1 MNNTK
6 ARRQQQNLERIMHN
20 SKPEIYR
27 LSAALAIATV
37 LSFSSV
43 FADATPESAAG
54 FDQNTLIDWSQKA
67 QAALTQKLDAK
78 LTRQLSSQPDNYR
91 FAEVLPQQY
100 HNANL
105 LLAGEKI
112 DQFNVAPLSSIP
124 VVILVNPEE
133 DCLLN
138 L

>member
-1 MNNTK
+1 MNK
-6 ARRQQQNLERIMHN
+6 
-20 SKPEIYR
+20 SKPEINR
-27 LSAALAIATV
+27 LGTALAIATV

-43 FADATPESAAG
+43 FADTAPESTAG
-54 FDQNTLIDWSQKA
+54 LDHNTIIDWNQKA
-67 QAALTQKLDAK
+67 QTALTEKLDAK

-91 FAEVLPQQY
+91 FAESQPQQY

-105 LLAGEKI
+105 VLAGEKL

-124 VVILVNPEE
+124 VVILVNPKE
-133 DCLLN
+133 DCLYN